1 MPLSWRARGASSV
14 ANRGVL
20 TAAAAAT
27 VGTVAAA
34 AAAEPTDCI
43 VLGNAEKGW
52 TPGGCIGSCSD

>member
-20 TAAAAAT
+20 TAAAT
-27 VGTVAAA
+27 VGTVAA